1 MTDYIP
7 APVLARKLGLSVAT
21 LAKWRFSK
29 TPKGPQG
36 WIRFGQNLVA
46 YPADKVEEW
55 LASRE
60 RAA

>member
-1 MTDYIP
+1 MTDFIP
-7 APVLARKLGLSVAT
+7 APALARKLGLSVAT

-29 TPKGPQG
+29 PPKGPQG
-36 WIRFGQNLVA
+36 WIRLGQNLVV